1 MGITKIFVT
10 ICMNLCNM
18 SPKEACNFQH
28 LFDSLPQKN
37 WFEKFPPGG
46 GILKNIHPCFF
57 KYCGLFR
64 ALKKP
69 TESPELVT

>member
-37 WFEKFPPGG
+37 WFENSRLGG
-46 GILKNIHPCFF
+46 GQYSRIYASVSLRCPIKLSNA
-57 KYCGLFR
+57 GL
-64 ALKKP
+64 
-69 TESPELVT
+69 S